1 MSTREITCHTLHC
14 DVTGCGNSLDDYEEE
29 TPLHFVD
36 TDQAIEYAHGDAL
49 GWTVTTEAVSY
60 GPRIIERFAVC
71 NEADDAGH
79 DAARKLIVQRGAR

>member
-36 TDQAIEYAHGDAL
+36 TDQALKYARSEAAN
-49 GWTVTTEAVSY
+49 WIVTDKAVSY
-60 GPRIIERFAVC
+60 GPRVIERFAVC
-71 NEADDAGH
+71 REVEDEAH
-79 DAARKLIVQRGAR
+79 LAARKLIGGQR

>member
-1 MSTREITCHTLHC
+1 VSTREITCHTLYC

-36 TDQAIEYAHGDAL
+36 TDQVIKYARSEVH
-49 GWTVTTEAVSY
+49 GWTVTDKAVSY

-71 NEADDAGH
+71 SEGDDSNH
-79 DAARKLIVQRGAR
+79 DEARKLIGGAR